1 MSLTVEQLHTIL
13 AADDPTDMWLLHEDG
28 TITAEP
34 DGPIDEYLR
43 HDTWPRYLCRSES
56 IDNLVAAMGEAR
68 TLQQVNMMI
77 NNLGAPPKPTPKALA
92 RSVAQALRSLA

>member
-1 MSLTVEQLHTIL
+1 MALTVEQMQTIL
-13 AADDPTDMWLLHEDG
+13 EHDSPTDMWLLHEDG

-56 IDNLVAAMGEAR
+56 IDNLVTAVGADRA
-68 TLQQVNMMI
+68 LQQVNMLI
-77 NNLGAPPKPTPKALA
+77 NNNMLGQPSPKMLA
-92 RSVAQALRSLA
+92 RSVIQALKRST